1 MQNNNINN
9 QTAKKIQIKGLPLG
23 LTLKSFFT
31 PFILIASASIILVY
45 LMTTISGYMQMQSVL
60 ETAGKQR
67 ILNQQFMKEILM
79 SSKGIPTAHES
90 TAKQITTS
98 IDLLKRNTVATN
110 TSLKAKSDIQ
120 QIQNELSKQKTI
132 FNSLSE
138 ASNTYLRS
146 FDTKDQKSKVFEE
159 LHLHSLELQGAVNT
173 TVATYDQHLQSG
185 IPWWDVDAIAVEIA
199 ERQKMLVQ
207 QHIKE
212 VLFVA
217 SGIPNDYQST
227 RIKLHETLKL
237 LTGGGEMSLSEGQK
251 IVIPAPKTDLLKETL
266 SQQLIKLKQF
276 IATSNQY
283 LMLTNASVDQ
293 QLKVQQLL
301 TLNESMHDSSTKTFV
316 IYQNYLANRV
326 SVASRNCV
334 LAGLLLVIFGL
345 LLTWQFASHV
355 LLKPL
360 SKIKAALRRLGEGDT
375 SVQINTVS
383 RDEIGSVA
391 LQLNRSASKLHD
403 KILSMNRWMEDG
415 DYSHLK
421 VASQHDKMG
430 GAIRQ
435 WANGFKDKLS
445 HVARTVSH
453 SPEGFT
459 NNDASEPALFINL
472 KEPQPLGLR
481 THPLIEDLT
490 DGEIVGVAPDLN
502 TFNEND
508 MFGQLLNRANE
519 LKTQQ
524 RQLLAVN
531 QELKEE
537 TISLNDSKHRLRS
550 AEDSLRNRNE
560 ELLRDN
566 YEKDEVFENQ
576 KRIISEMSA
585 KLQDQTDALRRSE
598 VRLNAQSTELTTIN
612 SALMV
617 HATEHSQHV
626 QILEKTMK
634 EKAIAVQQ
642 AQSRINELR
651 SQITDYQAEKDALQT
666 SLTDVKDGLGAK
678 DHELAEF
685 QKMLESKEADL
696 NKQNGEFDE
705 RGSLDKNRL
714 DTLKLIAEKD
724 RVSRA
729 ALISMTSKYESL
741 IKNYDSLKVESNQ
754 VLFEK
759 NTELSN
765 LQVEF
770 TNTKQNHA
778 VLDANLRRD
787 HELKL
792 SRLQDN
798 HRQALD
804 QLVQSKSLDESQA
817 RGHYE
822 HQIQT
827 LKYEQENQSTLIKNE
842 YESRISKLESAKES
856 EATLVKN
863 EYESRISK
871 LESAKE
877 SEATLVKNEYESRI
891 SKLES
896 AKESE
901 ATLVKNEYESRLAQL
916 NNSRSND
923 INLLKSDYETHIK
936 NIKEVQDA
944 ETSVLS
950 DKFQK
955 EISDLKSS
963 NASTANSLTLDYDS
977 QIAEL
982 KADIAD
988 ADSLREDQ
996 IASLTLD
1003 YDSQIAELKADIA
1016 DADSLREDQIASLTL
1031 DYDSQIEKLRTDIDN
1046 ADSVY
1051 DDQINS
1057 LTTEL
1062 NAQIDQLKIDYTDQI
1077 NGLNNSHEANVKQLK
1092 ASMAD
1097 AESIHKDQINE
1108 LATDYTSQMEKIE
1121 LGHLNQIQELTSSY
1135 DSRINDLDVAQL
1147 KEIDALTE
1155 HFEHQITTAGSQVS
1169 SMKTTLDNLKSDQVF
1184 QIQQLAETHT
1194 SEISRV
1200 ESQFAQDLETLKSVN
1215 ENENSRIHGDYTME
1229 LDRLKAFQGN
1239 YQAESMRIRQELEC
1253 QIVVL
1258 RDAKAKQHEM
1268 ISTKEAELEN
1278 FRTAEITF
1286 LESAAQING
1295 LQSDLSAA
1303 LLANSENKTAKEDNH
1318 QKYLNASESIAQLE
1332 QELISSR
1339 EVHEIWSNRLL
1350 QAESKLETAHITIAS
1365 KTQELLHI
1373 EAQFKEEGVKTSLI
1387 RYTAQE
1393 EAKEAFRQ
1401 IELKEL
1407 EITSLNKKID
1417 FTRDALQVKESD
1429 LLEKIKAL
1437 DYSSQR
1443 IDALQQDAQNYQIEI
1458 TKNAA
1463 QLQPLEASRAKLEDA
1478 LQVKESD
1485 LLEKIKALDYSSQR
1499 IDALQQDAQ
1508 NYQIEITKNA
1518 AQLQPLE
1525 ARLAK
1530 LENDLEACKSISIKK
1545 QELLKVAEE
1554 RLSSTRQALKAS
1566 IDELDEK
1573 SF

>member
-877 SEATLVKNEYESRI
+877 SEATLVKNEYESR
-891 SKLES
+891 
-896 AKESE
+896 
-901 ATLVKNEYESRLAQL
+901 LAQL

-1373 EAQFKEEGVKTSLI
+1373 EAQFKEESVKTSLI

-1417 FTRDALQVKESD
+1417 FTR
-1429 LLEKIKAL
+1429 
-1437 DYSSQR
+1437 
-1443 IDALQQDAQNYQIEI
+1443 
-1458 TKNAA
+1458 
-1463 QLQPLEASRAKLEDA
+1463 DA